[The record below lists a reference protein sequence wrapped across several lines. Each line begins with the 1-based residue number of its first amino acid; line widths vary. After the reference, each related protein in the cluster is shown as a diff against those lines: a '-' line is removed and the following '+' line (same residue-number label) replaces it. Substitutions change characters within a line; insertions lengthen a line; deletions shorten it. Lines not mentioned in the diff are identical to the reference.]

1 MKILYL
7 EDNTSDYEL
16 LDLSLQKSN
25 LEFTLDRAENKAQ
38 YQKALETH
46 YDIIISDY
54 NLQGFTG
61 TDALK
66 MLREKDQSIPF
77 VVISGTVGEEQAVSL
92 LHYGASDFLLKKNV
106 KKLPII
112 IERVLRNKMIDDE
125 RRNFQKELINKNLIL
140 DSLFNS
146 FEDMVFLKDTNGTYL
161 KVNTAF
167 SRFFGFTEKA
177 ILGMTDGNLFDKN
190 IAEKAQET
198 DEHVRNNKLSITYEI
213 LFTGTDGV
221 SRILEVVK
229 YPVLDGNEV
238 TGVVGSSRDITER
251 KMLEEKNAKSQYI
264 LNQAEQLTYS
274 GSFQYDSEVDILSCS
289 PHFVKMM
296 GIPGNINKISLMK
309 FLGLVYKDDHKI
321 FNDEIDKVL
330 DKKVTVTIDHRYIP
344 NGSKQ
349 IRYGR
354 TTISPDYSTGN
365 ASIFYG
371 TIVDTTSD
379 YENDMAL
386 LNIQELERS
395 NIANELHDNLGQ
407 KMSASA
413 LFLDGLVSKYPD
425 DTELTKVA
433 NMINTSLT
441 QIRSLSNTLSLS
453 SIKEMGL
460 EDSLRQLQ
468 DQIPLSI
475 EFELHYSVDESS
487 VSEFISTQTF
497 RIIQEAINNIQKH
510 SEAKR
515 IEIDIA
521 QAQSVITLKIRDNG
535 KGFDINAGVRGN
547 GLRNMEQRVKK
558 CNGLIHIDSK
568 INEGTF
574 IDIKLPI
581 K

>member
-198 DEHVRNNKLSITYEI
+198 DEHVKNNKLSIAYEI
-213 LFTGTDGV
+213 LFTGIDGV

-229 YPVLDGNEV
+229 YPVLDGDMV

-251 KMLEEKNAKSQYI
+251 KVLEEKNAKSQYI
-264 LNQAEQLTYS
+264 LNQAEQLTHS

-296 GIPGNINKISLMK
+296 GISGNINKISLMK

-330 DKKVTVTIDHRYIP
+330 DKRVTVTIDHRYIP

-413 LFLDGLVSKYPD
+413 LFLDGLVSKYPE

-487 VSEFISTQTF
+487 ISEFISTQTF

-547 GLRNMEQRVKK
+547 GIRNMEQRVKK

>member
-7 EDNTSDYEL
+7 EDNISDFEL
-16 LDLSLQKSN
+16 LKLSLDKSS
-25 LEFTLDRAENKAQ
+25 LDFTLDRAENKAQ
-38 YQKALETH
+38 FQKALELP

-106 KKLPII
+106 RKLPII
-112 IERVLRNKMIDDE
+112 IERAFRNKMIDDE

-140 DSLFNS
+140 DSLFHS
-146 FEDMVFLKDTNGTYL
+146 FEDMVFLKDNNGAYL
-161 KVNTAF
+161 KVNKAF

-177 ILGMTDGNLFDKN
+177 IIGMKDRDLFDHD
-190 IAEKAQET
+190 IARKADET
-198 DEHVRNNKLSITYEI
+198 DEYVHKNKRSATYEI
-213 LFTGTDGV
+213 SFMGIDGV
-221 SRILEVVK
+221 GRILEVVK
-229 YPVLDGNEV
+229 YPVMDGDVV

-251 KMLEEKNAKSQYI
+251 KMLEEKNAKNQYI

-274 GSFQYDSEVDILSCS
+274 GSFQYDAEVDILNCS

-296 GIPGNINKISLMK
+296 GISGNINRISLMK
-309 FLGLVYKDDHKI
+309 FLGLIYKDDHKI

-354 TTISPDYSTGN
+354 TTISPDYSGGDDN
-365 ASIFYG
+365 IFYG

-386 LNIQELERS
+386 LNIQEQERS
-395 NIANELHDNLGQ
+395 NISKELHDNLGQ

-413 LFLDGLVSKYPD
+413 LFLDGLITKYPK

-433 NMINTSLT
+433 NMINSSLT
-441 QIRSLSNTLSLS
+441 EIRSLSSTLSLS
-453 SIKEMGL
+453 GIKQMGL
-460 EDSLRQLQ
+460 ENSLRQLQ

-475 EFELHYSVDESS
+475 EFDLHYSLDESTI
-487 VSEFISTQTF
+487 SEFVSTQTF
-497 RIIQEAINNIQKH
+497 RIVQEAINNIQKH
-510 SEAKR
+510 SEAKK
-515 IEIDIA
+515 IEIDLA

-535 KGFDINAGVRGN
+535 KGFDMNKGVRGN

>member
-38 YQKALETH
+38 YQKALETP

-190 IAEKAQET
+190 IADKAQET
-198 DEHVRNNKLSITYEI
+198 DQHVRNNKLSITYEI
-213 LFTGTDGV
+213 LFTGTDGTN
-221 SRILEVVK
+221 RILEVVK
-229 YPVLDGNEV
+229 YPVLDGDVV

-296 GIPGNINKISLMK
+296 GISGNINKISLMK

-413 LFLDGLVSKYPD
+413 LFLDGLVSKYPE

-487 VSEFISTQTF
+487 ISEFISTQTF

-547 GLRNMEQRVKK
+547 GIRNMEQRVKK

>member
-198 DEHVRNNKLSITYEI
+198 DEHVKNNKLSIAYEI
-213 LFTGTDGV
+213 LFTGADGV

-229 YPVLDGNEV
+229 YPVLDGDMV

-251 KMLEEKNAKSQYI
+251 KVLEEKNAKSQYI
-264 LNQAEQLTYS
+264 LNQAEQLTHS

-296 GIPGNINKISLMK
+296 GISGNINKISLMK

-330 DKKVTVTIDHRYIP
+330 DKRVTVTIDHRYIP

-413 LFLDGLVSKYPD
+413 LFLDGLVSKYPE

-487 VSEFISTQTF
+487 ISEFISTQTF

-547 GLRNMEQRVKK
+547 GIRNMEQRVKK

>member
-25 LEFTLDRAENKAQ
+25 LEFTLERAENKAQ
-38 YQKALETH
+38 YQKALETP

-177 ILGMTDGNLFDKN
+177 IQGMTDGNLFDKN

-198 DEHVRNNKLSITYEI
+198 DEHVKNNKLSITYEI
-213 LFTGTDGV
+213 LFTGADGV

-229 YPVLDGNEV
+229 YPVLDGNAV

-309 FLGLVYKDDHKI
+309 FLGLVFKDDHKI

>member
-190 IAEKAQET
+190 IAEKAQEA
-198 DEHVRNNKLSITYEI
+198 DEHVKNNKLSIAYEI
-213 LFTGTDGV
+213 LFTGADGV

-229 YPVLDGNEV
+229 YPVLDGDMV

-251 KMLEEKNAKSQYI
+251 KVLEEKNAKSQYI
-264 LNQAEQLTYS
+264 LNQAEQLTHS

-296 GIPGNINKISLMK
+296 GISGNINKISLMK

-330 DKKVTVTIDHRYIP
+330 DKRVTVTIDHRYIP

-413 LFLDGLVSKYPD
+413 LFLDGLVSKYPE

-487 VSEFISTQTF
+487 ISEFISTQTF

-547 GLRNMEQRVKK
+547 GIRNMEQRVKK

>member
-38 YQKALETH
+38 YQKALETP

-198 DEHVRNNKLSITYEI
+198 DEHVKNNKLSIAYEI
-213 LFTGTDGV
+213 LFTGADGV

-229 YPVLDGNEV
+229 YPVLDGDMV

-296 GIPGNINKISLMK
+296 GISGNINKISLMK

-413 LFLDGLVSKYPD
+413 LFLDGLVSKYPE

-487 VSEFISTQTF
+487 ISEFISTQTF

-547 GLRNMEQRVKK
+547 GIRNMEQRVKK

>member
-25 LEFTLDRAENKAQ
+25 LEFTLERAENKAQ
-38 YQKALETH
+38 YQKALETP

-112 IERVLRNKMIDDE
+112 IERVFRNKMIDDE

-198 DEHVRNNKLSITYEI
+198 DEHVKNNKLSITYEI

-229 YPVLDGNEV
+229 YPVLDGNAV

-354 TTISPDYSTGN
+354 TTISPDYNTGN

>member
-190 IAEKAQET
+190 IAEKAQEA
-198 DEHVRNNKLSITYEI
+198 DEHVKNNKLSIAYEI
-213 LFTGTDGV
+213 LFTGIDGV

-229 YPVLDGNEV
+229 YPVLDGDMV

-251 KMLEEKNAKSQYI
+251 KLLEEKNAKSQYI
-264 LNQAEQLTYS
+264 LNQAEQLTHS

-296 GIPGNINKISLMK
+296 GISGNINKISLMK

-330 DKKVTVTIDHRYIP
+330 DKRVTVTIDHRYIP

-413 LFLDGLVSKYPD
+413 LFLDGLVSKYPE

>member
-413 LFLDGLVSKYPD
+413 LFLDGLVSKYPE

-487 VSEFISTQTF
+487 ISEFISTQTF

-547 GLRNMEQRVKK
+547 GIRNMEQRVKK

>member
-198 DEHVRNNKLSITYEI
+198 DEHVKNNKLSIAYEI
-213 LFTGTDGV
+213 LFTGADGV

-229 YPVLDGNEV
+229 YPVLDGDMV

-296 GIPGNINKISLMK
+296 GISGNINKISLMK

-413 LFLDGLVSKYPD
+413 LFLDGLVSKYPE

-487 VSEFISTQTF
+487 ISEFISTQTF

-547 GLRNMEQRVKK
+547 GIRNMEQRVKK

>member
-198 DEHVRNNKLSITYEI
+198 DEHVKNNKLSIAYEI
-213 LFTGTDGV
+213 LFTGADGV

-229 YPVLDGNEV
+229 YPVLDGDMV

-264 LNQAEQLTYS
+264 LNQAEQLTHS

-296 GIPGNINKISLMK
+296 GISGNINKISLMK

-330 DKKVTVTIDHRYIP
+330 DKRVTVTIDHRYIP

-413 LFLDGLVSKYPD
+413 LFLDGLVSKYPE

-487 VSEFISTQTF
+487 ISEFISTQTF

-547 GLRNMEQRVKK
+547 GIRNMEQRVKK